1 MKPHPYLRAFMAG
14 IVLPTWFLLG
24 AMTIFAVARFV
35 YDVPVPIERA
45 IAFPM
50 AIVPNI
56 WGLWNVLYLALG
68 RRPWSIGVHGALLP
82 LLLLPAGYTL
92 ARLLDITFVTVAV
105 VGIAAPVAIAL
116 YYLAWKYFVSY
127 FNRVVGL

>member
-1 MKPHPYLRAFMAG
+1 MAG
-14 IVLPTWFLLG
+14 IVLPNWFLLG

-35 YDVPVPIERA
+35 YDAPVPIERA

-50 AIVPNI
+50 AVVPNT
-56 WGLWNVLYLALG
+56 WGLWNVLYIALG

-82 LLLLPAGYTL
+82 QLLLPAGYTL
-92 ARLLDITFVTVAV
+92 AQVLGMTIVTGTV
-105 VGIAAPVAIAL
+105 VMIAAPVAIVI
-116 YYLAWKYFVSY
+116 YYLAWKYLVSY

>member
-50 AIVPNI
+50 ALVPNA

-105 VGIAAPVAIAL
+105 VAIAAPVAIAL
-116 YYLAWKYFVSY
+116 YYLAWKYLVSY